1 MLRTSALC
9 AALLATACTAT
20 PAPEAA
26 APQQAAA
33 PPVEAGPTRRAD
45 GQIRL
50 PPGEDMSNL
59 TSAAPEPV
67 GPGTQLG
74 PLAPVT
80 IAAAPGLPTHTIYYP
95 ESLASLPASQKLP
108 VLVWGNGACRNEG
121 RRFLGTLTKV
131 ASHGYLVVAVGNYDF
146 VESAPST
153 TGKQMIEAIDWLA
166 GANTA
171 EGPLKGRVDT
181 SRIAVMGQSCGGLM
195 TIEAAHDPRIT
206 TIAVIN
212 SGVYNAGPNTGRS
225 ITTATKDTLK
235 TVHTPALYINGG
247 EADAAFPNSN
257 DDVAR
262 LDHVP
267 VFYGVMEGAG
277 HIATHRH
284 RNGGRFAEVITA
296 WLDYQLKGDA
306 EATKVFTG
314 PDCGLCRDPAWKV
327 TRKGF

>member
-1 MLRTSALC
+1 MLRTTALAAIMLLSAC
-9 AALLATACTAT
+9 AGT
-20 PAPEAA
+20 PAPDI
-26 APQQAAA
+26 APQAAA
-33 PPVEAGPTRRAD
+33 PPAEAGPTRGAD

-50 PPGEDMSNL
+50 PPGEDMSKL
-59 TSAAPEPV
+59 TSAAPEPS

-74 PLAPVT
+74 PQTPVT
-80 IAAAPGLPTHTIYYP
+80 VAIAPGLPTHTIYHP
-95 ESLASLPASQKLP
+95 TNFTPGQTLP
-108 VLVWGNGACRNEG
+108 VLVWGNGACRNDG

-146 VESAPST
+146 VEGAPST

-166 GANTA
+166 KANA
-171 EGPLKGRVDT
+171 ADGPLKGRINT
-181 SRIAVMGQSCGGLM
+181 GKIAVMGQSCGGLM

-235 TVHTPALYINGG
+235 TVHTPTLYINGG

-262 LDHVP
+262 LNHVP

-284 RNGGRFAEVITA
+284 KNGGRFAEVITA

-306 EATKVFTG
+306 EATKVFVG
-314 PDCGLCRDPAWKV
+314 EACGLCRDPAWKV